1 MYLVTRYTNVNVIF
15 KFITTVEKYSIF
27 KLGKIQITVTDM
39 TNQLLRIYNNH
50 CKKIQSKK

>member
-15 KFITTVEKYSIF
+15 KFITVEKYSIF